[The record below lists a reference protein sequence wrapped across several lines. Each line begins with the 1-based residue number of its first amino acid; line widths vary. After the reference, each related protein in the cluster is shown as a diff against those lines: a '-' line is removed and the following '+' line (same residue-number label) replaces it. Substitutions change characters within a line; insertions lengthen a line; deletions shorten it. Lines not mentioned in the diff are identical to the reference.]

1 VVLCPVVRFQPVRLI
16 FRLPSAKNW
25 NSVLAMVVLEKISR
39 ILNLVFIWIAG
50 LCLAA
55 MILMTCANIFLRV
68 VWIPLK
74 GTYELMGYFG
84 ALVTAFA
91 LGYTQMKKAHIA
103 VDVLVTLFN
112 PKAQLILQGI
122 NCLICTIFF
131 SIAGWQIFQYATTL
145 WKTGEVTETLLSA
158 YYPFAYGVAG
168 GCLLLALVMLI
179 EFSKLL
185 FKRQGAQ

>member
-1 VVLCPVVRFQPVRLI
+1 
-16 FRLPSAKNW
+16 
-25 NSVLAMVVLEKISR
+25 MVVLEKISR
-39 ILNLVFIWIAG
+39 IFNLVFFWVAG

-68 VWIPLK
+68 VWVPLK

-84 ALVTAFA
+84 AIVTSFA

-103 VDVLVTLFN
+103 VDVLVNLFH
-112 PKAQLILQGI
+112 PKVQLFLKGV

-131 SIAGWQIFQYATTL
+131 SIAGWQISQYATNL
-145 WKTGEVTETLLSA
+145 WKTGEVTETLLIV

-168 GCLLLALVMLI
+168 GCLLLALVMLV
-179 EFSKLL
+179 EFLKLL
-185 FKRQGAQ
+185 FQRQETP

>member
-1 VVLCPVVRFQPVRLI
+1 
-16 FRLPSAKNW
+16 
-25 NSVLAMVVLEKISR
+25 MVLEKFYR
-39 ILNLVFIWIAG
+39 VLNRVFIWCAG

-68 VWIPLK
+68 VWVPLK

-103 VDVLVTLFN
+103 VDILVTLFN
-112 PKAQLILQGI
+112 PKAQRILQGI

-131 SIAGWQIFQYATTL
+131 SIAGWQIAQYATTL
-145 WKTGEVTETLLSA
+145 WKTGEVTETLLIA

-168 GCLLLALVMLI
+168 GCLLLALVMLV
-179 EFSKLL
+179 EFLKLL
-185 FKRQGAQ
+185 FTRQGAQ

>member
-1 VVLCPVVRFQPVRLI
+1 
-16 FRLPSAKNW
+16 
-25 NSVLAMVVLEKISR
+25 MGVLEKIYR
-39 ILNLVFIWIAG
+39 ILNLVFIWSAG

-68 VWIPLK
+68 VWLPLK

-91 LGYTQMKKAHIA
+91 LGYTEMKKAHIA
-103 VDVLVTLFN
+103 VDVLVMLFN
-112 PKAQLILQGI
+112 RKVQLILQGV

-131 SIAGWQIFQYATTL
+131 SLAGWQLSQYATTL
-145 WKTGEVTETLLSA
+145 WKTGEVTETLLIA

-168 GCLLLALVMLI
+168 GCLLLALVMLV
-179 EFSKLL
+179 EFLKLL
-185 FKRQGAQ
+185 FTRQGAQ

>member
-1 VVLCPVVRFQPVRLI
+1 MVLCPVVRFQPVKLI

-39 ILNLVFIWIAG
+39 ILNRVFIWIAG

-55 MILMTCANIFLRV
+55 MILMTCANIFLRI
-68 VWIPLK
+68 VWVPLK

-131 SIAGWQIFQYATTL
+131 SIAGWQIAQYATTL
-145 WKTGEVTETLLSA
+145 WKTGEVTETLLIA

-168 GCLLLALVMLI
+168 GCLLLALVMLV
-179 EFSKLL
+179 EFLKLL

>member
-1 VVLCPVVRFQPVRLI
+1 VVFRAGVRFQAVGLI
-16 FRLPSAKNW
+16 CRLPSAQNW
-25 NSVLAMVVLEKISR
+25 NRILTMGAIEKISR
-39 ILNLVFIWIAG
+39 ILNLVFVWIAG
-50 LCLAA
+50 LCLVA
-55 MILMTCANIFLRV
+55 MILMTCANIFLRI

-131 SIAGWQIFQYATTL
+131 SIAGWQISQYATTL
-145 WKTGEVTETLLSA
+145 WKTGEVTETLLIA

-168 GCLLLALVMLI
+168 GCLLLALVMLV
-179 EFSKLL
+179 EFLKVL